1 MTIYYSPNQKKSE
14 HFRGSDFFVVLGTQK
29 KDFKSWV
36 VWQEDGKYPNLIVE
50 ILSNSTAVVDKSLKK
65 QVYQDTFRT
74 PDYFWFNSVTME
86 FQGFYLVDG
95 KYQEIPSTTDGRLW
109 S

>member
-1 MTIYYSPNQKKSE
+1 M
-14 HFRGSDFFVVLGTQK
+14 
-29 KDFKSWV
+29 
-36 VWQEDGKYPNLIVE
+36 E

-74 PDYFWFNSVTME
+74 PDYLWFDSVTME
-86 FQGFYLVDG
+86 FQGFHLVDG
-95 KYQEIPSTTDGRLW
+95 KYQEIQSTTDGRLW